1 MNDGLNIR
9 ADGSKEWWLND
20 KLHREDGPAIEGAD
34 GSKFWYLNGKLH
46 REDGPAI
53 EKADGSKGWYL
64 NGKRHRIDGPAIE
77 GADGSKFWYLNGECK
92 REPKTKI
99 QRIEQLM
106 IKIDKMQKTLSKL
119 KSKP

>member
-1 MNDGLNIR
+1 MKDGLNIL
-9 ADGSKEWWLND
+9 ANGDKHWFLN
-20 KLHREDGPAIEGAD
+20 H
-34 GSKFWYLNGKLH
+34 KLH

-53 EKADGSKGWYL
+53 EKADGSKFWYL
-64 NGKRHRIDGPAIE
+64 NGKRHRTDGPAIE
-77 GADGSKFWYLNGECK
+77 YADGSKKWYLNGKRK